1 MAVCTV
7 ADERS
12 NPPLETRS
20 RAARKDGRSGRPAGT
35 GESRRGPRGGLT
47 TVTPGG
53 LNRVSAYL
61 LPEEREAVRRR
72 AFEQDDSIS
81 EVIRAAIRSYLDLP

>member
-1 MAVCTV
+1 M
-7 ADERS
+7 
-12 NPPLETRS
+12 
-20 RAARKDGRSGRPAGT
+20 
-35 GESRRGPRGGLT
+35 
-47 TVTPGG
+47 TPGG
-53 LNRVSAYL
+53 LNRVSTYL